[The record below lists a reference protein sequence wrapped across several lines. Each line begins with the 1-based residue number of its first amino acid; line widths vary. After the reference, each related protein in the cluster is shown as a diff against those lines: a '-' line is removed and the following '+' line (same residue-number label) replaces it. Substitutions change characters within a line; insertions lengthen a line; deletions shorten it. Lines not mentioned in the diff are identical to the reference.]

1 MLPRA
6 LAADGGGNA
15 SIRVSTDGKAGY
27 ISTTGDA
34 AHAHKLPKVSRLAIL
49 IFSPSRGPVLCSGWP
64 ANAGEAAK
72 NRPRNPPKHRCQ
84 ARVGG
89 VEVKACRLQRMKSSC
104 RAPAESLNLQ
114 QKTQQ
119 NEELVASTS
128 LQRARA
134 GANGAGRASAHDGSG
149 VGIHRS
155 AASPMLRA
163 FSFKSNLK
171 QLARWPRVPDS
182 RRLDQLQICP
192 IHPPRLLRIIWA
204 CRARGSRATASACC
218 STSIRAA

>member
-34 AHAHKLPKVSRLAIL
+34 AHAHRLPKVSRLAIL

-64 ANAGEAAK
+64 ANTGEAAK

-128 LQRARA
+128 LQKARA
-134 GANGAGRASAHDGSG
+134 GANGAGRASAHDESG
-149 VGIHRS
+149 ARAHRS

-163 FSFKSNLK
+163 FLFFLLFSRPRAMA
-171 QLARWPRVPDS
+171 ARSGGVPEREKVLPTS
-182 RRLDQLQICP
+182 LRLVV
-192 IHPPRLLRIIWA
+192 
-204 CRARGSRATASACC
+204 
-218 STSIRAA
+218 